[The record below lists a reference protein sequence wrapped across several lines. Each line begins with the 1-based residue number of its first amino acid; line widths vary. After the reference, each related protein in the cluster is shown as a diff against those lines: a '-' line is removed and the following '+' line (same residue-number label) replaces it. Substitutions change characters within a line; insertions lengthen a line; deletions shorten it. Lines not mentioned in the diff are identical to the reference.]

1 MPAAGVLLI
10 IGVVL
15 IIGAL
20 AAFLLPTIV
29 ALIAIAKGLDE
40 AIKNVGELIA
50 KSEPVNDVV
59 HDINTNLDAAV
70 DALEG
75 LLVKKAGL
83 SDSLGLVESVYPG
96 AAAAGLRNY
105 PESTEMT
112 PPRIS
117 EVYTRGT
124 LSLARLGREAPIAA
138 ASPEGPVLR
147 HVDRSEV
154 ATSLLYPNFRPKG
167 VRELPRSPVIGTDSP
182 VQYEP
187 TDTPGVRRSMPGKES
202 TAVAEPPTMPGSP
215 AEN

>member
-1 MPAAGVLLI
+1 MR
-10 IGVVL
+10 
-15 IIGAL
+15 
-20 AAFLLPTIV
+20 
-29 ALIAIAKGLDE
+29 
-40 AIKNVGELIA
+40 
-50 KSEPVNDVV
+50 S
-59 HDINTNLDAAV
+59 
-70 DALEG
+70 
-75 LLVKKAGL
+75 KACSSRRRGL

-154 ATSLLYPNFRPKG
+154 ATSCCIRTSGPRASGSCRARP
-167 VRELPRSPVIGTDSP
+167 
-182 VQYEP
+182 
-187 TDTPGVRRSMPGKES
+187 
-202 TAVAEPPTMPGSP
+202 
-215 AEN
+215 